1 VTQLFTILFFAAVLG
16 TAIAVLWAVVVENAE
31 AVRAN
36 LPWKPRRTTPYW
48 ATPSISS
55 LTPSRATTVSP
66 ATVL

>member
-1 VTQLFTILFFAAVLG
+1 VGQLFTILFFAAVLG
-16 TAIAVLWAVVVENAE
+16 IAVAVLWAVVAENIE

-55 LTPSRATTVSP
+55 VIPSRASTVSP
-66 ATVL
+66 ATVR